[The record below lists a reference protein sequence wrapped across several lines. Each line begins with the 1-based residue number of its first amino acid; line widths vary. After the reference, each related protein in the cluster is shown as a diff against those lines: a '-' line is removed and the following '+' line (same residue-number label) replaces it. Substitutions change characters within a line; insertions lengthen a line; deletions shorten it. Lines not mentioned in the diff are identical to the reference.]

1 MKTRA
6 SSKRASRVLNAALKL
21 SSGVTVRHGVVDDAV
36 RHDTTLECVSVVS
49 SPAESSFFGHRLVS
63 VFGCRHAR
71 CALIGSQR
79 ASTSALDAGAS
90 GKSLATW
97 RVTANGRRSRAR
109 PSGRNGGG
117 DAEAAAFPFA
127 SASSS
132 PASSAG
138 ASKSRTPMTTR
149 LYPANAVGNGV
160 PPLASSTSYTR
171 SATRVDPS
179 TSDASSIGTV
189 DVMSSPLVSSPVSA
203 SLLVSPSR
211 VNVTASRAPPSLA
224 IARTT
229 SSFTAHSCIGPVQS
243 SHGTMPADSRV
254 TTSGCSS
261 CVETN
266 SVPSGRVYA
275 TVMDALGG
283 SSLAGSSPSSAG
295 VSAGVS
301 AGSSA
306 GSSAAAA
313 SVSAAASSC
322 GWWRVRGG

>member
-117 DAEAAAFPFA
+117 DAETAALA

-132 PASSAG
+132 SSPPASASSA
-138 ASKSRTPMTTR
+138 STSRTPMTTR
-149 LYPANAVGNGV
+149 LYPMNAVGNGV
-160 PPLASSTSYTR
+160 PLASSTSYTR

-203 SLLVSPSR
+203 SLLDSPSR

-266 SVPSGRVYA
+266 SVPSGMVYD

-306 GSSAAAA
+306 G
-313 SVSAAASSC
+313 
-322 GWWRVRGG
+322 

>member
-1 MKTRA
+1 
-6 SSKRASRVLNAALKL
+6 
-21 SSGVTVRHGVVDDAV
+21 
-36 RHDTTLECVSVVS
+36 
-49 SPAESSFFGHRLVS
+49 
-63 VFGCRHAR
+63 
-71 CALIGSQR
+71 
-79 ASTSALDAGAS
+79 
-90 GKSLATW
+90 
-97 RVTANGRRSRAR
+97 
-109 PSGRNGGG
+109 
-117 DAEAAAFPFA
+117 
-127 SASSS
+127 
-132 PASSAG
+132 
-138 ASKSRTPMTTR
+138 MTTR
-149 LYPANAVGNGV
+149 LYPANAGGNGV
-160 PPLASSTSYTR
+160 PPLTSSTSYTR

-189 DVMSSPLVSSPVSA
+189 EITSSPLVSSPVSA

-211 VNVTASRAPPSLA
+211 VNVTVSRAPPSLA

-266 SVPSGRVYA
+266 SVPSGILYA

-301 AGSSA
+301 AGSSV
-306 GSSAAAA
+306 AAAAVAA
-313 SVSAAASSC
+313 SVSAAASSFAGC
-322 GWWRVRGG
+322 VSRASSSFIGATTAVNVTASRATPSIGSSVSSAISLPSCSRRWATAGYPIRTRTAVRCASRRGSTGDPNAPDALA

>member
-127 SASSS
+127 STSASSS

-160 PPLASSTSYTR
+160 PLASSTSYTR

-189 DVMSSPLVSSPVSA
+189 EITSSPFVSSPVSA

-266 SVPSGRVYA
+266 SVPSGNMYA

-301 AGSSA
+301 TGSSV
-306 GSSAAAA
+306 AAA
-313 SVSAAASSC
+313 SASSVSAASSC

>member
-1 MKTRA
+1 
-6 SSKRASRVLNAALKL
+6 
-21 SSGVTVRHGVVDDAV
+21 
-36 RHDTTLECVSVVS
+36 
-49 SPAESSFFGHRLVS
+49 
-63 VFGCRHAR
+63 
-71 CALIGSQR
+71 
-79 ASTSALDAGAS
+79 
-90 GKSLATW
+90 
-97 RVTANGRRSRAR
+97 
-109 PSGRNGGG
+109 
-117 DAEAAAFPFA
+117 
-127 SASSS
+127 
-132 PASSAG
+132 
-138 ASKSRTPMTTR
+138 MTTR

-189 DVMSSPLVSSPVSA
+189 EVKSSPRVSSPVSA
-203 SLLVSPSR
+203 SFVSSPSR

-266 SVPSGRVYA
+266 SVPSGRVYD

-283 SSLAGSSPSSAG
+283 SSSAGSSPSSAG

-301 AGSSA
+301 ASVSA
-306 GSSAAAA
+306 GSSAVAAAA
-313 SVSAAASSC
+313 SVSAASSC
-322 GWWRVRGG
+322 GWWKRGG